1 MKLFS
6 LLKNIHCRVIGNS
19 VIEIKGL
26 YHKDT
31 EVKDNGLFFCL
42 RGTKVDGIDFVSS
55 AIKNGAVAI
64 VVEQEIQS
72 LHKITQVVVKDAR
85 EAMSLIACKF
95 YGNPASKLKILG
107 VTGTNGKTT
116 ITNMLSSVL
125 NCAGFKTALIG
136 TNGVILKNIVIDS
149 GMTTPDPIELQ
160 GYLALMVRQK
170 VDYVCME
177 ISAHA
182 IDLKKI
188 CGIHFEGVIFT
199 NLTEDHLDYF
209 KTMQNYFVAKSKLFS
224 KRYTDLAILNLD
236 DEYGVRLSKSINISF
251 KTYAINN
258 NSADFVAKNTA
269 RNGNVQ
275 TFKVDDQEYEIN
287 LAGKFNVSNALSAIA
302 LLKTLG
308 VDEFVIKKG
317 LKSLEMV
324 EGRFNAI
331 CIGKKLVIVDYA
343 HTPDGLKNVLVACKD
358 IANESSGKVLLVF
371 GCGGNRDAQK
381 RPIMGEIA
389 SNLADF
395 SIVTTDNPRFERR
408 EDIALGIEKGMIND
422 NHIIELD
429 RALAIKKAIDM
440 ASGGDVVLIAGKGAE
455 TYIDENGTKVP
466 FSDLEEVEKYRR
478 QCGIL

>member
-6 LLKNIHCRVIGNS
+6 LLKNIHCRVVGNS

-31 EVKDNGLFFCL
+31 EVKENGLFFCL
-42 RGTKVDGIDFVSS
+42 RGTRVDGIEFVSS

-85 EAMSLIACKF
+85 EAMSLIACRF

-125 NCAGFKTALIG
+125 NCAGLKTALIG
-136 TNGVILKNIVIDS
+136 TNGVVLNNMVIDS

-160 GYLALMVRQK
+160 SYLALMVRQK

-177 ISAHA
+177 VSAHA
-182 IDLKKI
+182 IDLKKV

-209 KTMQNYFVAKSKLFS
+209 KTMQNYYVAKSRLFS
-224 KRYTDLAILNLD
+224 KRYTDLAIVNLD
-236 DEYGVRLSKSINISF
+236 DEYGDRLSKSINIDL

-258 NSADFVAKNTA
+258 NDADFVAKNTA
-269 RNGNVQ
+269 RNSNVQ
-275 TFKVDDQEYEIN
+275 TFSVDDREYKIN

-302 LLKTLG
+302 LLKTIG
-308 VDEFVIKKG
+308 IDECVIEKG
-317 LKSLEMV
+317 LKNLERV
-324 EGRFNAI
+324 EGRFNAVG
-331 CIGKKLVIVDYA
+331 IGEKLVVVDYA
-343 HTPDGLKNVLVACKD
+343 HTPDGLKNVLIACKE
-358 IANESSGKVLLVF
+358 IANENNAKVLLVF

-389 SNLADF
+389 STLAAF
-395 SIVTTDNPRFERR
+395 SIVTTDNPRFESR
-408 EDIALGIEKGMIND
+408 EEIALDIEKGMLNE

-440 ASGGDVVLIAGKGAE
+440 ASVGDVVLIAGKGAE
-455 TYIDENGTKVP
+455 TYIDENGTKMP
-466 FSDLEEVEKYRR
+466 FSDFDEVEKYRR